1 MHLRMSFYL
10 LDTII
15 IQMKAKA
22 LWHLN
27 KNKTTI
33 LEEEIVEI
41 GDAKT
46 LIKTNYSCIS
56 SGTEVLVAKGFVPSM
71 LKENMRVNY
80 MAGSFDFPIK
90 YGYSLVGETEDGR
103 YVHLMHPHQDKLF
116 VREADLF
123 SIPAGL
129 PLKRATL
136 LSNMETAINAVWDAQ
151 LKGNE
156 KILIIGFGGIGAL
169 LALTLKHH
177 TGTNPS
183 ILELDEIKLKKAKDL
198 GFSMDHCDFD
208 IIFHTSSSDT
218 GLQYA
223 LDHVKKD
230 GSVIEMSWYGEKQSK
245 LHLGGHFHYNRVRLI
260 SSQVST
266 VSPFA
271 PVEGYRARKEIACQI
286 LLNDAFDEIISN
298 EVLFDDTPAYFDNLK
313 TSSNN
318 SALATIIIYP

>member
-1 MHLRMSFYL
+1 
-10 LDTII
+10 
-15 IQMKAKA
+15 MKAKA

-27 KNKTTI
+27 EMETAI
-33 LEEEIVEI
+33 LEEEIVSY
-41 GDAKT
+41 GDIKS
-46 LIKTNYSCIS
+46 LIRTNFSCIS
-56 SGTEVLVAKGFVPSM
+56 SGTETLVANGSVPNA

-80 MAGSFDFPIK
+80 MGGNFDFPIK
-90 YGYSLVGETEDGR
+90 YGYSLVGKTEDGR

-116 VREADLF
+116 AREADLF
-123 SIPAGL
+123 TIPANL

-136 LSNMETAINAVWDAQ
+136 LSNMETTINAVWDAR

-169 LALTLKHH
+169 LALTVKQY
-177 TGTNPS
+177 TGINPS
-183 ILELDEIKLKKAKDL
+183 VLELDEIKLKKAKYL
-198 GFSMDHCDFD
+198 GFSMDDCDFD

-218 GLQYA
+218 GLQFA

-230 GSVIEMSWYGEKQSK
+230 GSVIELSWYGEKQSK
-245 LHLGGHFHYNRVRLI
+245 LHLGGNFHYNRVKII

-271 PVEGYRARKEIACQI
+271 PIKGYSARKEIACQI

-298 EVLFDDTPAYFDNLK
+298 EVPFDDAPAYFDNLR
-313 TSSNN
+313 TPGNN

>member
-1 MHLRMSFYL
+1 
-10 LDTII
+10 
-15 IQMKAKA
+15 MKAKA

-27 KNKTTI
+27 KIETAI
-33 LEEEIVEI
+33 LEEEIVI
-41 GDAKT
+41 DGDMIS

-71 LKENMRVNY
+71 LKENMKVNY

-123 SIPAGL
+123 SIPACL

-151 LKGNE
+151 LRGNE

-183 ILELDEIKLKKAKDL
+183 ILELDEIKLKKAKEL
-198 GFSMDHCDFD
+198 GFLMGSGNYDV
-208 IIFHTSSSDT
+208 IFHTSTSNT
-218 GLQYA
+218 GLQFA
-223 LDHVKKD
+223 IDHVRKN
-230 GSVIEMSWYGEKQSK
+230 GSVIELSWYGDKK
-245 LHLGGHFHYNRVRLI
+245 LNLHLGGNFHYNRVKLI

-298 EVLFDDTPAYFDNLK
+298 EVHFDDTPAYFDNLK
-313 TSSNN
+313 TTGNN
-318 SALATIIIYP
+318 SELATIIIYP